1 MSLLSGPFGLLVK
14 LGLLAAFVG
23 GVYAMG
29 YTNGKKRATDACA
42 AEKLVELQKYQAAY
56 QKATD
61 RANVLSQKLA
71 TRETEIVYRTKE
83 VIKYVPQ
90 VTSNRPCL
98 SSAAVRMLNHRPDK
112 PAVPETPSKPV
123 AESPAEPA
131 ATDTDVAYWIADA
144 NGQYE
149 ICAARVNALID
160 FFAKEK

>member
-1 MSLLSGPFGLLVK
+1 MSLWLK

-29 YTNGKKRATDACA
+29 YTSGKKQATDACSA
-42 AEKLVELQKYQAAY
+42 AKLVELQEYQAEY
-56 QKATD
+56 KKATD

-83 VIKYVPQ
+83 VIKYVPK
-90 VTSNRPCL
+90 VTTGRPCL

-112 PAVPETPSKPV
+112 PAVPETPSQPI
-123 AESPAEPA
+123 AESPAQPA

-149 ICAARVNALID
+149 ICAARLNGLID
-160 FFAKEK
+160 FFEPPKE